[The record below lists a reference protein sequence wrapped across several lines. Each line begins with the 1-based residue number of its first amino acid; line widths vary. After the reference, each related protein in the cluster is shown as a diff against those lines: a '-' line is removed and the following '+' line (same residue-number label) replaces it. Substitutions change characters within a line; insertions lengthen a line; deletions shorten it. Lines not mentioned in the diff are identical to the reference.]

1 MIGKVGKKGE
11 LYIPKKVRE
20 SIDLKP
26 GDEVLVEVRG
36 KELIIRKKRNIVDIL
51 MEKPVS
57 KVSVEELRE
66 IRGKLSRLL
75 ET

>member
-1 MIGKVGKKGE
+1 M
-11 LYIPKKVRE
+11 YIPKKVRE

-36 KELIIRKKRNIVDIL
+36 KELIIRKKRSIVDIL
-51 MEKPVS
+51 MEEPVS

-66 IRGKLSRLL
+66 VRDKLSRLL

>member
-36 KELIIRKKRNIVDIL
+36 KELIIRKKRSIVDVL
-51 MEKPVS
+51 MEEPVS

-66 IRGKLSRLL
+66 VRDKLSRLL